1 MPVSLFTPENRAAVI
16 ARLEV
21 GLSIPE
27 AAEGSGLKKPTVQG
41 WIARGKRETDT
52 DYSEFAGAVTEVMG
66 APKLEAM
73 TPEEHRA
80 KVSEVARKGN
90 VQALK
95 LYWEMI
101 LADRNPDEAEEEN
114 ADPLSEV
121 DELAARRAG

>member
-1 MPVSLFTPENRAAVI
+1 MRFGPEACSAIV

-21 GLSIPE
+21 GMSFRE
-27 AAEGSGLKKPTVQG
+27 ACDAADIKLGTAQG
-41 WIARGKRETDT
+41 WRARGKRETEGA
-52 DYSEFAGAVTEVMG
+52 YHEFTKAVEAALHQEQV
-66 APKLEAM
+66 EAM

-101 LADRNPDEAEEEN
+101 CADRDEDEAEEP
-114 ADPLSEV
+114 ADPLEEY
-121 DELAARRAG
+121 DELAERRAAK